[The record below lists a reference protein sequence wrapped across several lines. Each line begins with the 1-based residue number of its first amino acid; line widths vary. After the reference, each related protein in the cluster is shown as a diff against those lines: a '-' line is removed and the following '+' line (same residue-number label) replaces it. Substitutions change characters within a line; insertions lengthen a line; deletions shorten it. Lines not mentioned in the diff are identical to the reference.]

1 MVAIILFVIAIPI
14 LFLIDQP
21 LIAIGVPVLF
31 VIFWKLFTK
40 LFEFL
45 GIE

>member
-31 VIFWKLFTK
+31 AFFYWLAGKLFDK
-40 LFEFL
+40 L
-45 GIE
+45 GI